1 VCAKIVLLGKIVCV
15 EIVLLGK
22 IVCVEIVLLGKIVS
36 IVLLKVAFYRTGI
49 RVCFKKNCVPWLGE
63 EQKVIG
69 SEIVPLKV
77 VCTWTFL

>member
-1 VCAKIVLLGKIVCV
+1 MEESQTKIELLWKIRVLKIVLLG
-15 EIVLLGK
+15 E
-22 IVCVEIVLLGKIVS
+22 IVS

-49 RVCFKKNCVPWLGE
+49 RVCLTKNCVPWLGE
-63 EQKVIG
+63 EKKVIG